1 MSTVTISCI
10 ALACSVL
17 FYYTHMRKQNKLN
30 ASSLKLDKMFE
41 DNLESKMIRNVPP
54 EELMKSLS

>member
-1 MSTVTISCI
+1 
-10 ALACSVL
+10 
-17 FYYTHMRKQNKLN
+17 MRKQNKLN